1 MGKGI
6 TKDKWRYGWIQ
17 SPWAQVKC
25 YVNHPVINI
34 VLKLHYLKL
43 RLCSVGLSCDG
54 NSLFCFRTVRSE
66 SKRDSGTFKF
76 HEFLLGNSTFQ
87 SVIKK
92 CPFCR
97 SIKYWFRKPGGN
109 GDGVCINLLFSD
121 FFRGISIPSC
131 NRVLMKT
138 CFRDHNL
145 RRNSICS
152 IYYGDKWYI
161 FSVVVLS
168 CLRGAYARCVTVTP
182 DMLW

>member
-1 MGKGI
+1 M
-6 TKDKWRYGWIQ
+6 
-17 SPWAQVKC
+17 KC

-92 CPFCR
+92 CPFLQ
-97 SIKYWFRKPGGN
+97 KYQVLISEARREWRRCLHKFALFR
-109 GDGVCINLLFSD
+109 LL
-121 FFRGISIPSC
+121 
-131 NRVLMKT
+131 
-138 CFRDHNL
+138 
-145 RRNSICS
+145 
-152 IYYGDKWYI
+152 
-161 FSVVVLS
+161 
-168 CLRGAYARCVTVTP
+168 
-182 DMLW
+182 